1 MRKTHGFLALVVV
14 AVVQLALIPAG
25 AAAQGVSTPTQAQ
38 TDGVTVGSSTGAG
51 WGSLAGGVAA
61 RPFVS
66 RLTATNA
73 GVETVLIEGGSTTP
87 PAVTAGIPTAV
98 ISPLNLCQA
107 GQAPAQGICYAT
119 PNRIALALGVP
130 ATDNVN
136 TDLTG
141 SATTETIFDMTVR
154 MNTLGQSLRWSW
166 ANLDLLYWSATGLGT
181 ADAQIRIRFR
191 PVATQFVSDFTGGQG
206 CTATPI
212 RDCDIQRAAL
222 QVLSANIVFSLDDT
236 VNLALTG
243 AIFATQGA
251 IFGFLNPTGT
261 ASAPVLDLQMAAA
274 HFRADGSIQT
284 GQMKA
289 VLPAQTL
296 LNIYGVLPADAATF
310 FSATRS
316 GSAGTN
322 GAPTYTVWSAGSEGT
337 DGLLITVPDIT
348 FSAPTYKVKRKT
360 VAAKTAV
367 KTSGAKTTVSVKAL
381 AACRKALCTA
391 TVYTTGTAVSGK
403 SKKIATIVSA
413 ADGSMSLSFP
423 KAKLK
428 KGAPYSVTI
437 RLKKGSK
444 LVTTAAGLNGSA
456 VAWGTNSG
464 GNGGNGSNSGN
475 GGSGGSGSSGG
486 GGGAGRDAHLGH
498 R

>member
-1 MRKTHGFLALVVV
+1 MSLRSLFLTLVLAITVAL
-14 AVVQLALIPAG
+14 PAG
-25 AAAQGVSTPTQAQ
+25 ASAQGAGTPTQAQ
-38 TDGVTVGSSTGAG
+38 TDGATVGTTTGAG
-51 WGSLAGGVAA
+51 WGAMEGGVAG
-61 RPFVS
+61 RPYVML
-66 RLTATNA
+66 LTATNA
-73 GVETVLIEGGSTTP
+73 GVETVLIDGGSTTP

-107 GQAPAQGICYAT
+107 GQTPAQGVCYAT
-119 PNRIALALGVP
+119 PNRISLALGVP

-191 PVATQFVSDFTGGQG
+191 PVATQFVSDFTGGEG

-212 RDCDIQRAAL
+212 GACDIQRAAL
-222 QVLSANIVFSLDDT
+222 QVLSANIVFSLDET

-274 HFRADGSIQT
+274 HFKADGSIQT

-322 GAPTYTVWSAGSEGT
+322 GSPSYSVWSAATEGT

-348 FSAPTYKVKRKT
+348 FSAPTYKVKRKS
-360 VAAKTAV
+360 VAAKTTV
-367 KTSGAKTTVSVKAL
+367 KTRGRRTSVSVKAL
-381 AACRKALCTA
+381 RACRKSVCTA
-391 TVYTTGTAVSGK
+391 TLYTTGTAVSGK
-403 SKKIATIVSA
+403 AKKIASRVSA
-413 ADGSMSLSFP
+413 ADGSLQLVFP

-437 RLKKGSK
+437 RLKKSSK
-444 LVTTAAGLNGSA
+444 LVTTAAGLNG
-456 VAWGTNSG
+456 VAMAW
-464 GNGGNGSNSGN
+464 GNGGNG
-475 GGSGGSGSSGG
+475 
-486 GGGAGRDAHLGH
+486 DH
-498 R
+498 RLARR

>member
-1 MRKTHGFLALVVV
+1 MSLRSLFLTLVV
-14 AVVQLALIPAG
+14 AVTVALPAG
-25 AAAQGVSTPTQAQ
+25 ASAQGSGTPTQAQ
-38 TDGVTVGSSTGAG
+38 NDGATVGSMAGAG
-51 WGSLAGGVAA
+51 WGAMEGGVAG
-61 RPFVS
+61 RPYVT

-73 GVETVLIEGGSTTP
+73 GVETVLIDGGTTTP
-87 PAVTAGIPTAV
+87 PPVTAGIPTVV
-98 ISPLNLCQA
+98 ISPTNLCQA
-107 GQAPAQGICYAT
+107 GQTPAQGQCYAT
-119 PNRIALALGVP
+119 PNRVGLALGVP
-130 ATDNVN
+130 QTDNVN

-141 SATTETIFDMTVR
+141 AATVDTIFDMTVR

-181 ADAQIRIRFR
+181 ADAQVRIRFR
-191 PVATQFVSDFTGGQG
+191 PVATQFVTDFPSGNG

-212 RDCDIQRAAL
+212 FACNPLQASL
-222 QVLSANIVFSLDDT
+222 QVLSANISFSLDDT
-236 VNLALTG
+236 VNAALTG

-251 IFGFLNPTGT
+251 IFGFVNPTGT

-274 HFRADGSIQT
+274 HLRADGQVQT

-296 LNIYGVLPADAATF
+296 LNVYGVLPADAATF

-316 GSAGTN
+316 GSTGTN
-322 GAPTYTVWSAGSEGT
+322 GAPSYSVWSAGTEGT

-348 FSAPTYKVKRKT
+348 FSAPTYKVKRKS
-360 VAAKTAV
+360 VAAKTTV
-367 KTSGAKTTVSVKAL
+367 KTSGSSTSVSVKAL
-381 AACRKALCTA
+381 SACRKSVCTA
-391 TVYTTGTAVSGK
+391 TLYTTGTAVSGK
-403 SKKIATIVSA
+403 AKKIASGVSA
-413 ADGSMSLSFP
+413 ADGSLTLVFP

-444 LVTTAAGLNGSA
+444 LVTTAAGLNGGA
-456 VAWGTNSG
+456 IAWGNSGSG
-464 GNGGNGSNSGN
+464 GNGGNGGSGGN
-475 GGSGGSGSSGG
+475 GGNGDQRL
-486 GGGAGRDAHLGH
+486 AR

>member
-1 MRKTHGFLALVVV
+1 MRLQSLSLTLVLAITVGL
-14 AVVQLALIPAG
+14 PAG
-25 AAAQGVSTPTQAQ
+25 ASAQGAGTPTQAQ
-38 TDGVTVGSSTGAG
+38 TDGATVGTTTGAG
-51 WGSLAGGVAA
+51 WGAMEGGVAG
-61 RPFVS
+61 RPYVL

-73 GVETVLIEGGSTTP
+73 GVETVLIEGGTTTP
-87 PAVTAGIPTAV
+87 PPVTVGSPTVV
-98 ISPLNLCQA
+98 ISPTNLCQV
-107 GQAPAQGICYAT
+107 GQTPAQGQCYAT
-119 PNRIALALGVP
+119 PNRVGLALGVP
-130 ATDNVN
+130 QTDAVN

-141 SATTETIFDMTVR
+141 SATVDTIFDMTVR

-181 ADAQIRIRFR
+181 ADAQVRIRFR
-191 PVATQFVSDFTGGQG
+191 PVATQFVTNFPPGNG

-212 RDCDIQRAAL
+212 FACDPQQAAL
-222 QVLSANIVFSLDDT
+222 QVLSANISFSLDDT
-236 VNLALTG
+236 VNAALTG

-251 IFGFLNPTGT
+251 IFGFVNPTGT

-274 HFRADGSIQT
+274 HLRADGQVQT

-296 LNIYGVLPADAATF
+296 LNVYGVLPADAATF

-322 GAPTYTVWSAGSEGT
+322 GTPSYSVWSAGAEGT

-348 FSAPTYKVKRKT
+348 FSSPTYKVKRKS
-360 VAAKTAV
+360 VAAKTTV
-367 KTSGAKTTVSVKAL
+367 KTLGSSTSVSVNAL
-381 AACRKALCTA
+381 RACRKNVCTA
-391 TVYTTGTAVSGK
+391 TLYTTGTAVSGTA
-403 SKKIATIVSA
+403 KKIASGVSA
-413 ADGSMSLSFP
+413 ADGSLNLVFP

-437 RLKKGSK
+437 RLKQGGK
-444 LVTTAAGLNGSA
+444 LVTTAAGVNGGSL
-456 VAWGTNSG
+456 AWGSSSGGAGGSGSGGG
-464 GNGGNGSNSGN
+464 GNGGG
-475 GGSGGSGSSGG
+475 SGG
-486 GGGAGRDAHLGH
+486 GGNGGGGSRH

>member
-1 MRKTHGFLALVVV
+1 MI

-25 AAAQGVSTPTQAQ
+25 AAAQGSATPTQAQ
-38 TDGVTVGSSTGAG
+38 NDGATVGSTTGAG

-73 GVETVLIEGGSTTP
+73 GVETVLIDGGSTTP
-87 PAVTAGIPTAV
+87 PAVTAGIPTVV

-107 GQAPAQGICYAT
+107 GQTPAQGVCHAT
-119 PNRIALALGVP
+119 PNRISLALGVP

-141 SATTETIFDMTVR
+141 SATTEMIFDMTVR

-212 RDCDIQRAAL
+212 GACDIQRAAL
-222 QVLSANIVFSLDDT
+222 QVLSANIVFSLDET

-322 GAPTYTVWSAGSEGT
+322 GAPTY
-337 DGLLITVPDIT
+337 
-348 FSAPTYKVKRKT
+348 KVKRKT
-360 VAAKTAV
+360 VAAKTTV

-456 VAWGTNSG
+456 FAWGTSSG

-475 GGSGGSGSSGG
+475 GGSGGSGGNGG
-486 GGGAGRDAHLGH
+486 NGDQRLAR